1 MKRTLYFENY
11 YKTHFGKAH
20 PDPEKEL
27 KSAAVEYSKFYRPF
41 LPSDKD
47 SKILDIGC
55 GTGHFLYTLMRMGY
69 KNFEGIDLAADNIEL
84 VQKMIGGKVY
94 LADVFNFLPLRKNLY
109 DLIHSRDVIEHI
121 PKNKIIDFLQLIY
134 QSLKLG
140 GEIII
145 GTSNAVG
152 PSPVAL
158 QSRYMDFTHEITFT
172 EFSLEQILKIAG
184 FQEIV
189 IIPTEL
195 KFKDL
200 SFKGKIH
207 YIIFKKTD
215 YFFRRLYLRLTGIR
229 PLPKV
234 LHWHMTAIAQKP

>member
-1 MKRTLYFENY
+1 
-11 YKTHFGKAH
+11 
-20 PDPEKEL
+20 
-27 KSAAVEYSKFYRPF
+27 
-41 LPSDKD
+41 
-47 SKILDIGC
+47 
-55 GTGHFLYTLMRMGY
+55 
-69 KNFEGIDLAADNIEL
+69 
-84 VQKMIGGKVY
+84 
-94 LADVFNFLPLRKNLY
+94 
-109 DLIHSRDVIEHI
+109 
-121 PKNKIIDFLQLIY
+121 
-134 QSLKLG
+134 
-140 GEIII
+140 
-145 GTSNAVG
+145 
-152 PSPVAL
+152 
-158 QSRYMDFTHEITFT
+158 MDFTHEITFT